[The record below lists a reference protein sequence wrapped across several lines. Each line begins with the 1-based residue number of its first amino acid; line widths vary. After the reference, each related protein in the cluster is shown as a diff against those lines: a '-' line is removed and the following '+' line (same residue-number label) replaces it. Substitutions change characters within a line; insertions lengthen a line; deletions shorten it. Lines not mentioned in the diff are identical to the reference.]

1 MKSSSVAVSIENTE
15 VKFLEPFEIDRLK
28 NMVKESAIM
37 MMATI
42 LNVEYHHAESLYNL
56 MFK

>member
-1 MKSSSVAVSIENTE
+1 MKAKAIPVENTE
-15 VKFLEPFEIDRLK
+15 VKFLEPFEVTRLK

-42 LNVEYHHAESLYNL
+42 LNVEYHHAESLYDL
-56 MFK
+56 MFNK